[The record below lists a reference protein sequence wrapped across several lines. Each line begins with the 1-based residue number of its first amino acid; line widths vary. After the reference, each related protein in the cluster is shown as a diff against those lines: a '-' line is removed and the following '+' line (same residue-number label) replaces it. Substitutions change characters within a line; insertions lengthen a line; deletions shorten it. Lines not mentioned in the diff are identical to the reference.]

1 MPGTHAH
8 PGRAGES
15 EVERVGGHVLSSP
28 LVVPEENAT
37 MPIGPDGEKRPTDVI
52 ANTVHVMRV
61 GTGEAEETCVNPG
74 KGGVARAQPL
84 SA

>member
-1 MPGTHAH
+1 
-8 PGRAGES
+8 
-15 EVERVGGHVLSSP
+15 
-28 LVVPEENAT
+28 